1 MLDRRVSINFCGG
14 CNPRINRGNVA
25 GEVKDL
31 LTSYGYRISFNSFDV
46 NLVIYLSGCT
56 SNCAQKYSKC
66 DIPSVVVAALTVDT
80 EICDE
85 SMIVVEIVK
94 RVRSFYEQLER

>member
-14 CNPRINRGNVA
+14 CNPRINRGNIA

-31 LTSYGYRISFNSFDV
+31 LMSYGYRISFNSFDV

-56 SNCAQKYSKC
+56 SNCAQKYSKS

-85 SMIVVEIVK
+85 SMIVAEIDCT
-94 RVRSFYEQLER
+94 RHR

>member
-14 CNPRINRGNVA
+14 CNPRINRGNIA

-66 DIPSVVVAALTVDT
+66 DIPGVVVAALTVDT
-80 EICDE
+80 EICDA
-85 SMIVVEIVK
+85 SRIVGEIVK
-94 RVRSFYEQLER
+94 RVRSFV

>member
-31 LTSYGYRISFNSFDV
+31 LTSYGYRISFNSYDV

>member
-31 LTSYGYRISFNSFDV
+31 LTSYGYLISFNSFDV

-85 SMIVVEIVK
+85 SMIVAEIVK

>member
-25 GEVKDL
+25 GGVKDL
-31 LTSYGYRISFNSFDV
+31 LTSYGYQVSFNSVDV

-66 DIPSVVVAALTVDT
+66 DIPSVVVAALTIDT

-85 SMIVVEIVK
+85 RRIVTEIVK
-94 RVRSFYEQLER
+94 RVRSFYEQLES